1 MKKKVASLLYCLRKW
16 IKNKR
21 GAMKKEEL
29 GEKGKRAEFC
39 EEEEKGG
46 GTGEEEEEEEESC
59 GK

>member
-1 MKKKVASLLYCLRKW
+1 
-16 IKNKR
+16 
-21 GAMKKEEL
+21 MKKEEL